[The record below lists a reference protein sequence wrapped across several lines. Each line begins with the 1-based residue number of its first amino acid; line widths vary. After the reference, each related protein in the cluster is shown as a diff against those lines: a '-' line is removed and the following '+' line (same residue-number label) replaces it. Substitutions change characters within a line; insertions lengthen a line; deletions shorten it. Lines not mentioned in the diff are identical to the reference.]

1 MVSYQYQQNNINIIN
16 ILLLIVCCCFSI
28 VAGVGFHNCAVAV
41 NPQDL
46 APLHSGSV
54 FGLMN
59 TIGAVPG
66 FLSVYLTGYILEV
79 TQSWSVVL
87 NSAAAVNFV
96 GLLLFVV
103 FGSAESIV

>member
-1 MVSYQYQQNNINIIN
+1 M
-16 ILLLIVCCCFSI
+16 
-28 VAGVGFHNCAVAV
+28 GFHNCAVAV

-79 TQSWSVVL
+79 TQSWAVVL
-87 NSAAAVNFV
+87 NAAAAVNLV
-96 GLLLFVV
+96 GLLLFLV